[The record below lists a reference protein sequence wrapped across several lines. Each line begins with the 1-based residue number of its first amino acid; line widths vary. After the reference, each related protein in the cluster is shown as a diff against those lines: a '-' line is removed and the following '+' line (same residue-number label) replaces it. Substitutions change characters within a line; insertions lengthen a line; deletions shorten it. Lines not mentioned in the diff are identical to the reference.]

1 MDYPRPPLHEEFANT
16 LTHGLG
22 ALLSAFGGAALITM
36 AFLWGDGWQRA
47 GALVF
52 SISLV
57 TLYLASTLYH
67 GAHNGKIKD
76 RLEIADHSAIY
87 VLIAGTYTPFTLIS
101 MRGTV
106 GWILFGVVW
115 ALAVAGVLFK
125 IFFLKRAH
133 LVSTILYLAMGWLVI
148 FAGKTLIEALP
159 PVTLA
164 WLVGGGVL
172 YTVGTYF
179 YHNTR
184 IPYAH
189 TIWHGFVLAGSVCHY
204 VAVASQVV

>member
-1 MDYPRPPLHEEFANT
+1 MKYPRPPLHEEFANT
-16 LTHGLG
+16 ITHGLG
-22 ALLSAFGGAALITM
+22 ALLSALGGAALITL
-36 AFLWGDGWQRA
+36 AFLRGDGWQQA

-57 TLYLASTLYH
+57 LLYSASTLYH

-76 RLEIADHSAIY
+76 RLEIFDHSAIY
-87 VLIAGTYTPFTLIS
+87 VLIAGTYTPFTLVS
-101 MRGTV
+101 MRGNV
-106 GWILFGVVW
+106 GWILFGIVW
-115 ALAVAGVLFK
+115 ALAVVGVLFK

-133 LVSTILYLAMGWLVI
+133 LVSTILYIAMGWLVI
-148 FAGKTLIEALP
+148 GAGKTLIQSLP
-159 PVTLA
+159 LVTLV
-164 WLVGGGVL
+164 WLVVGGVL
-172 YTVGTYF
+172 YTAGTYF

-204 VAVASQVV
+204 IAVATQVV